1 MSNLFSFGTLGITA
15 TIVLLVLF
23 FFTMLVRQ
31 YRRCPS
37 NRVLVVY
44 GKVSG
49 QRAARCLH
57 GGGHD
62 HRLGGRSHDPGALGR
77 LERERGALDLRG
89 RSTPA
94 AA

>member
-1 MSNLFSFGTLGITA
+1 MSSFFSFGTIGVVS

-23 FFTMLVRQ
+23 VLTMIVRQ

-49 QRAARCLH
+49 QRAAKCLH
-57 GGGHD
+57 GGGTFIVP
-62 HRLGGRSHDPGALGR
+62 LLQNYEYLN
-77 LERERGALDLRG
+77 LEP
-89 RSTPA
+89 ST
-94 AA
+94 